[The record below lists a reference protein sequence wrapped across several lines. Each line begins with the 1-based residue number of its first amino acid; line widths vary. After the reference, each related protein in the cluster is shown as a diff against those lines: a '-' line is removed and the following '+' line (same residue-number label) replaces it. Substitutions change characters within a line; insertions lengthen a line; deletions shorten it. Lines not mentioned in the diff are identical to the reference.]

1 MDDKHIVAQARR
13 GELSAFEELVTR
25 YEKRVYAIAL
35 RSSGSP
41 EDAADIT
48 QEVFLRA
55 WRSMKDFRGDSGF
68 ATWLFR
74 ITMNQCVDYARHKQ
88 SQPLTQPLVQG
99 EDDEERELPLPDTAP
114 SPEEHM
120 ENSELGR
127 ELAAALDEVSD
138 EHRRIVLLRDVS
150 GMSYTEIAEILEV
163 SEGTVKSRLSRARIA
178 LRKILLKRGNLFHLP
193 SSKDME
199 GGEEE
204 YFEQLCSNSVDG
216 TLTDSEKQKL
226 EEHLAECPSCA
237 ALKEDLEQMH
247 SMLAVDETEPPA
259 GLHDSIMERLRQE
272 ETVRVVAPQKPMR
285 RLPVFTMVAAAAVVV
300 LVVLGGGL
308 MPAFST
314 VGSGS
319 TAAADSASAD
329 AGDGTADGGMQDE
342 IEQSVQENAD
352 TSSGG
357 ASNSSVQQS
366 GTASQSMD
374 GSAYSGQN
382 DTGEDSAANTQSDA
396 GIDAEQYADSD
407 RSIAAPEPITEEPV
421 PAQVQTRPV
430 LTLPQSLHGAH
441 TAYCYVAVGGS
452 SLPDIDGELLAQE
465 NGVSWFRLDNSMETL
480 EKTLQTVEQAGCTV
494 TAYDKVDLTIDSHA
508 DSWILA
514 VVTG

>member
-74 ITMNQCVDYARHKQ
+74 ITMNQCVDYARHKR
-88 SQPLTQPLVQG
+88 S

-114 SPEEHM
+114 SPEEHL

-199 GGEEE
+199 GGEEHE
-204 YFEQLCSNSVDG
+204 
-216 TLTDSEKQKL
+216 
-226 EEHLAECPSCA
+226 
-237 ALKEDLEQMH
+237 
-247 SMLAVDETEPPA
+247 
-259 GLHDSIMERLRQE
+259 
-272 ETVRVVAPQKPMR
+272 
-285 RLPVFTMVAAAAVVV
+285 
-300 LVVLGGGL
+300 
-308 MPAFST
+308 
-314 VGSGS
+314 
-319 TAAADSASAD
+319 
-329 AGDGTADGGMQDE
+329 
-342 IEQSVQENAD
+342 
-352 TSSGG
+352 
-357 ASNSSVQQS
+357 
-366 GTASQSMD
+366 
-374 GSAYSGQN
+374 
-382 DTGEDSAANTQSDA
+382 
-396 GIDAEQYADSD
+396 
-407 RSIAAPEPITEEPV
+407 
-421 PAQVQTRPV
+421 
-430 LTLPQSLHGAH
+430 
-441 TAYCYVAVGGS
+441 
-452 SLPDIDGELLAQE
+452 
-465 NGVSWFRLDNSMETL
+465 
-480 EKTLQTVEQAGCTV
+480 
-494 TAYDKVDLTIDSHA
+494 
-508 DSWILA
+508 
-514 VVTG
+514 